1 VPTAHKSFV
10 MLNVFLGM
18 ERAISEFH
26 NRTADRQTIAELD
39 ALIAAVEDYNQE
51 IQDVDIEL
59 DLELLDMLR
68 ANLVGAGVTASRADL
83 RDDPWPCD

>member
-1 VPTAHKSFV
+1 

-18 ERAISEFH
+18 ERAITEFH
-26 NRTADRQTIAELD
+26 NHTADRQTIAELD

-51 IQDVDIEL
+51 VQDVDIDL
-59 DLELLDMLR
+59 DLDLLDMLR
-68 ANLVGAGVTASRADL
+68 ANLIRAGVTASRADL